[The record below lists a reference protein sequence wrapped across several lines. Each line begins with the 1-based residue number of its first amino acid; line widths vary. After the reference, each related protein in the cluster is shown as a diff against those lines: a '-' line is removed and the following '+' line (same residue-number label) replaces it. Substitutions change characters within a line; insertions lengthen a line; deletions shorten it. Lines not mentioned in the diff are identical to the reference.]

1 MLKPTIFGSFPL
13 FFNKIHRSVLNKMS
27 ETSAF
32 AQSIFNS
39 ALSTKI
45 ANLNAEHKFS
55 HMIYDPLLFKDIK
68 NVLGG

>member
-1 MLKPTIFGSFPL
+1 
-13 FFNKIHRSVLNKMS
+13 MS
-27 ETSAF
+27 ETSTF